1 MGRIYDAGEG
11 DVVYFDSNSG
21 DTHLLSD
28 FAAYI
33 LRTINTRSLTT
44 EELLNEV
51 TPEIESGDATELE
64 SAVANVLAQLQ
75 DLDIVIAD

>member
-33 LRTINTRSLTT
+33 LRTFNTRSLTT
-44 EELLNEV
+44 EQLLNEV
-51 TPEIESGDATELE
+51 TPDIESGDAIELE
-64 SAVANVLAQLQ
+64 AAVSNVLSELHN
-75 DLDIVIAD
+75 LDILIAD